1 MFQYELPRYLP
12 TADELPCSDDTP
24 VDNELQ
30 ELIPGLLKSILQ
42 ILWVDRMD
50 WFFGIDM
57 GIYYHPEQPP
67 IVPDGFLSL
76 GVERFYD
83 EELRPSYV
91 LWEEQVVPSFVLE
104 VVSGTPGREY
114 TSKLDEYARMGVLY
128 YVIYNSKR
136 RRKPKLEIHKLV
148 NDKYEL
154 QDSNPFWM
162 PEIGL
167 GIGYERGDYGG
178 LTRDWLY
185 WYNEHNR
192 RYPTPAEQIRQAQAQ
207 VVQERAQ
214 VVQVQAQVT
223 QERAQVLQAQAQ
235 LAQERAQVLQAQA
248 QVAQERDR
256 VLQAQVQV
264 AQERDRSNKLAAK
277 LRELGIDPDNI

>member
-1 MFQYELPRYLP
+1 MFQSELPRYLP

-42 ILWVDRMD
+42 ILWADRMD

-57 GIYYHPEQPP
+57 GVYYHPEQPP

-91 LWEEQVVPSFVLE
+91 LWEEQVVPIFVLE
-104 VVSGTPGREY
+104 VVSVTPGREY
-114 TSKLDEYARMGVLY
+114 TSKLDEYAQMGVSY
-128 YVIYNSKR
+128 YVIYNSK

-148 NDKYEL
+148 NGNYEL
-154 QDSNPFWM
+154 QDSNPLWM

-167 GIGYERGDYGG
+167 GIGYERGEYCGII
-178 LTRDWLY
+178 RDWLY
-185 WYNEHNR
+185 WYTENNQ
-192 RYPTPAEQIRQAQAQ
+192 RYPTPIEQIKQGQIQ
-207 VVQERAQ
+207 I
-214 VVQVQAQVT
+214 
-223 QERAQVLQAQAQ
+223 
-235 LAQERAQVLQAQA
+235 
-248 QVAQERDR
+248 DR
-256 VLQAQVQV
+256 
-264 AQERDRSNKLAAK
+264 ERDRSNRLAAK
-277 LRELGIDPDNI
+277 LRALGIDPDEV

>member
-1 MFQYELPRYLP
+1 MSFGILVMFQSELPRYLP

-30 ELIPGLLKSILQ
+30 ELIPSLLKSILQ
-42 ILWVDRMD
+42 ILWADRMD

-57 GIYYHPEQPP
+57 GVYYHPEQPA

-104 VVSGTPGREY
+104 VVSVTPGREY
-114 TSKLDEYARMGVLY
+114 TSKLDDYARMGVLY

-148 NDKYEL
+148 NGRYEL
-154 QDSNPFWM
+154 QDTNPFWM

-167 GIGYERGDYGG
+167 GIGYERGDHCG
-178 LTRDWLY
+178 LKRDWLY
-185 WYNEHNR
+185 WYAEDNQ
-192 RYPTPAEQIRQAQAQ
+192 RYPTPAEQIKQVQLQ
-207 VVQERAQ
+207 VVQERS
-214 VVQVQAQVT
+214 
-223 QERAQVLQAQAQ
+223 Q
-235 LAQERAQVLQAQA
+235 LAQERM
-248 QVAQERDR
+248 
-256 VLQAQVQV
+256 
-264 AQERDRSNKLAAK
+264 RSNKLAAK
-277 LRELGIDPDNI
+277 LRLLGIDPDE

>member
-1 MFQYELPRYLP
+1 MFQSELPRYLP

-24 VDNELQ
+24 VDKDWSWRFPPAKEVRNELQ
-30 ELIPGLLKSILQ
+30 ELIPTLLKSILQ
-42 ILWVDRMD
+42 ILWADRMD

-57 GIYYHPEQPP
+57 GVYYHPEQPP

-104 VVSGTPGREY
+104 VVSVTPGREY

-148 NDKYEL
+148 NGRYEL
-154 QDSNPFWM
+154 QDTNPFWM

-167 GIGYERGDYGG
+167 GIGYERGDYCG

-185 WYNEHNR
+185 WYTEANQ
-192 RYPTPAEQIRQAQAQ
+192 RYPTPAEQIKQVQLQ
-207 VVQERAQ
+207 VVQERS
-214 VVQVQAQVT
+214 
-223 QERAQVLQAQAQ
+223 L
-235 LAQERAQVLQAQA
+235 LAQERI
-248 QVAQERDR
+248 
-256 VLQAQVQV
+256 
-264 AQERDRSNKLAAK
+264 RSNKLAAK
-277 LRELGIDPDNI
+277 LRLLGIDPDE

>member
-1 MFQYELPRYLP
+1 MSFGTVAMFQYELPRYLP

-42 ILWVDRMD
+42 ILWIDRLD

-57 GIYYHPEQPP
+57 AVYFHPEQPP

-91 LWEEQVVPSFVLE
+91 LWEEQVVPSFTLE
-104 VVSGTPGREY
+104 VVSITPGREY
-114 TSKLDEYARMGVLY
+114 TSKLDEYAKMGVLY
-128 YVIYNSKR
+128 YAIYNSKR

-148 NDKYEL
+148 NSRYEL

-167 GIGYERGDYGG
+167 GIGYERGDYCG

-185 WYNEHNR
+185 WYKEDNQ
-192 RYPTPAEQIRQAQAQ
+192 RYPTPAEQIRQTQQ
-207 VVQERAQ
+207 EVIQSQIQIEQERQ
-214 VVQVQAQVT
+214 K
-223 QERAQVLQAQAQ
+223 
-235 LAQERAQVLQAQA
+235 
-248 QVAQERDR
+248 
-256 VLQAQVQV
+256 
-264 AQERDRSNKLAAK
+264 SNRFAAK
-277 LRELGIDPDNI
+277 LRALGIDPDEL